1 MSLQLISITE
11 YCSNH
16 RVDPSFIAAMQEGGL
31 IEIIVSGQNSFL
43 LAEQIPELEK
53 YTRWYYEMGINR
65 EGIEVIRQLLQ
76 RISNLQ
82 EELRIMRN
90 RLSFYESINELK
102 L

>member
-1 MSLQLISITE
+1 MSFQLISITE
-11 YCSNH
+11 YCSNYQA
-16 RVDPSFIAAMQEGGL
+16 DPSFIAALQEEGI
-31 IEIIVSGQNSFL
+31 IEIIVSEENSFL

-65 EGIEVIRQLLQ
+65 EGIDAIRQLLQ
-76 RISNLQ
+76 RINNLQ